1 MRGRQFFERR
11 RHRTRLPA
19 TIMAK
24 MIAAENSPPIL
35 CTITEISPGGA
46 RLQLFRRE
54 VMPTAFWL
62 KLDGGTYMYHCTV
75 VWMETRNIGV
85 EINFD
90 DRSLWWDHSQRAA
103 RKMKNELMQRA

>member
-1 MRGRQFFERR
+1 
-11 RHRTRLPA
+11 
-19 TIMAK
+19 MAK
-24 MIAAENSPPIL
+24 MIAAENSPPVL

-46 RLQLFRRE
+46 RLQLFRKE

-62 KLDGGTYMYHCTV
+62 KLDGGTYIYYCTV

-85 EINFD
+85 EISFE

-103 RKMKNELMQRA
+103 RRMKNDLMQRG